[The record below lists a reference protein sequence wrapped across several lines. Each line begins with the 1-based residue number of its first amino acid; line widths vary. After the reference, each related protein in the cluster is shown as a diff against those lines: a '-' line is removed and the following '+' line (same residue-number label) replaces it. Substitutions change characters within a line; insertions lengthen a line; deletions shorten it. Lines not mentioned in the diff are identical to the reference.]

1 MSVGAALSEA
11 RQNADLTVSQLSDRT
26 HIRETIIQGIER
38 DDFSMCGG
46 DFYARGH
53 IRAIAGFLGLEPE
66 AIIREYDQI
75 HGDTRP
81 PARASA
87 VFLANNLLPGR
98 NNGRGLPNWTM
109 AAAVALAIVVIFAIV
124 RLLGGSDAKPDQTA
138 AERPVAGPNAA
149 QQGKPQVKE
158 KARVASDVVVLKVF
172 ATKPSWINVRDAKGH
187 RLFQGTLQ
195 QGKTVTWTAKD
206 RVRVVIGDGG
216 AVRLEVNGKDLGAAG
231 KDGQTVRRSFGLGIP
246 SAR

>member
-1 MSVGAALSEA
+1 MSIGAALSEA
-11 RQNADLTVSQLSDRT
+11 RQNAGLTVSQLSDRT
-26 HIRETIIQGIER
+26 HIREAIIQGIER
-38 DDFSMCGG
+38 DDFTVCGG

-53 IRAIAGFLGLEPE
+53 IRAIAGSLGLEPDELLREFNE
-66 AIIREYDQI
+66 A
-75 HGDTRP
+75 HGDRRP

-87 VFLANNLLPGR
+87 MFLANNLLPGR
-98 NNGRGLPNWTM
+98 RNGRGLPNWTM

-124 RLLGGSDAKPDQTA
+124 RFLGGSDVKPGQSA
-138 AERPVAGPNAA
+138 AESPASA
-149 QQGKPQVKE
+149 QQAKAQAKE
-158 KARVASDVVVLKVF
+158 KARVPSGVVVLKVF
-172 ATKPSWINVRDAKGH
+172 ATKPAWINVRDAKGH

-216 AVRLEVNGKDLGAAG
+216 AVRLEVNGKDLGPAG
-231 KDGQTVRRSFGLGIP
+231 KDGQTVRRSFGQGIP